1 MHHRVADSGRLMVRL
16 TCLGL
21 VLLSAAAHAAPGGL
35 RPYRFPPNLL
45 QYFKA
50 RYGAV
55 DEARVDSMM
64 VTPDGPSGNFIVIG
78 RMRPTVDPG
87 GDTPEARVRSV
98 AKAFIE
104 QEATLLD
111 IPDLAELKETSLGP
125 GEFGQTAIR
134 YTRHIGKF
142 ELLGSSIRID
152 VAPDGAIT
160 FLQASMVPVP
170 YDLYPASRRSTI
182 SKDEVIKVISHDLWR
197 DPKGPLGIDKP
208 RLVAISE
215 HPYVIWTA
223 TTTEG
228 WMYAINAFNGT
239 IVSKNCSGVNVTSN
253 VGKTPCDP

>member
-1 MHHRVADSGRLMVRL
+1 MHHRVADSARLMVRL
-16 TCLGL
+16 ACLGL
-21 VLLSAAAHAAPGGL
+21 VLLSGAAHAAPGGL
-35 RPYRFPPNLL
+35 RPYRFPPDLL

-55 DEARVDSMM
+55 DVARVDTMM
-64 VTPDGPSGNFIVIG
+64 VTPDGLSGNFIVIG

-87 GDTPEARVRSV
+87 GDTPEARVRAV

-125 GEFGQTAIR
+125 GEFGQTVR
-134 YTRHIGKF
+134 YARHIGKF

-182 SKDEVIKVISHDLWR
+182 SKDEAMKAITHDLWR
-197 DPKGPLGIDKP
+197 DPKDPPGVDQLK
-208 RLVAISE
+208 LVAISE
-215 HPYVIWTA
+215 HPYIVWTA
-223 TTTEG
+223 VSEEG
-228 WMYAINAFNGT
+228 WLYSVNAFNGS
-239 IVSKNCSGVNVTSN
+239 IVSKSCGASSVAATGA
-253 VGKTPCDP
+253 KTPCDR